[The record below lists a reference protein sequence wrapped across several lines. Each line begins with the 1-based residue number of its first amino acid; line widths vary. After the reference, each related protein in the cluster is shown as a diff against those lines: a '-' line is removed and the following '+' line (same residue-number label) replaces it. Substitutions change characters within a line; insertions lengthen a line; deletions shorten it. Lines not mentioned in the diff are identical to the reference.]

1 MMLQTP
7 IAAQQSSMSSKRT
20 KATTSA
26 RIQIASSP
34 HMLNAEAQPF
44 SRERSSAF
52 THSETSLFHRAR
64 SSHLHRICR
73 KARVQRPPKSFSIQQ
88 KLCRRFTDSKASKEL
103 AHTIVAAVIR
113 VPDRVT
119 TAQRPDQAYLRTLSN
134 RFDQ

>member
-44 SRERSSAF
+44 STGEEQRIHSQRNQSFPSSSKQPFAPNL
-52 THSETSLFHRAR
+52 SKSTS
-64 SSHLHRICR
+64 
-73 KARVQRPPKSFSIQQ
+73 
-88 KLCRRFTDSKASKEL
+88 SK
-103 AHTIVAAVIR
+103 
-113 VPDRVT
+113 T
-119 TAQRPDQAYLRTLSN
+119 T
-134 RFDQ
+134 